1 MWSRS
6 KTERAKTDRAAHAIT
21 ATCLVGALLSGC
33 SDPGLYLDRRDSI
46 AFGAGDAVAANAAMQ
61 TVDPWPPE
69 SANTRLATNGQ
80 RMQSAVERYR
90 TNTVTAPVDPMML
103 QVANPS
109 PGTASN
115 GNAQNGSSNSATTA
129 GPNAA
134 PTTTSSG
141 TTGQ

>member
-1 MWSRS
+1 
-6 KTERAKTDRAAHAIT
+6 
-21 ATCLVGALLSGC
+21 
-33 SDPGLYLDRRDSI
+33 
-46 AFGAGDAVAANAAMQ
+46 MQ